1 LGIINWRIRFFQSIN
16 SLPRRTKKN
25 TGIVNKRDKR
35 INMIGLEYIPK
46 RRIIEARQVKK
57 TLRIKNKE
65 IDL

>member
-1 LGIINWRIRFFQSIN
+1 
-16 SLPRRTKKN
+16 
-25 TGIVNKRDKR
+25 
-35 INMIGLEYIPK
+35 MIGLEYIPK